1 VYNVHSD
8 KWYRIIGTLG
18 GANTVY
24 RVQLYIEANKHSQRE
39 ASRRRNRIGS
49 KQSVTV
55 METWS
60 SREPFQYGRTHTH
73 THCLGRTLSMV
84 LAPAS
89 TTLLPAFFIL
99 SMKLMIY
106 VLEKKDRGRDGD
118 Y

>member
-1 VYNVHSD
+1 MYNVHND

-24 RVQLYIEANKHSQRE
+24 RVQLYIEANKHSERE

-60 SREPFQYGRTHTH
+60 SREPFQYGRAHTH
-73 THCLGRTLSMV
+73 TLSRTDLEHGLGTGV
-84 LAPAS
+84 HDALAGLFHLVNETHDIRAG
-89 TTLLPAFFIL
+89 
-99 SMKLMIY
+99 
-106 VLEKKDRGRDGD
+106 EKG
-118 Y
+118 

>member
-1 VYNVHSD
+1 
-8 KWYRIIGTLG
+8 
-18 GANTVY
+18 
-24 RVQLYIEANKHSQRE
+24 
-39 ASRRRNRIGS
+39 
-49 KQSVTV
+49 
-55 METWS
+55 
-60 SREPFQYGRTHTH
+60 
-73 THCLGRTLSMV
+73 MV